1 MIYPSIDDLT
11 KGKYNRYELVIAT
24 AKCARIVTDE
34 YIKQRETAEK
44 LIADKQTDKSLSS
57 MIKREY
63 RDEKAVKNA
72 INRLYTGEFVI
83 VQKTP
88 EQIAA
93 EVFDVLARTV
103 ARLLSAACEKARVK
117 QALVVGGV
125 ASSTLLRGE
134 VLRRLS
140 KQRKSIQVLFGQ
152 PQYSADNAAGVA
164 AIGMQRL
171 LKQQ

>member
-1 MIYPSIDDLT
+1 MIYPSIEDLT

-72 INRLYTGEFVI
+72 INRLYSGEFVI

-93 EVFDVLARTV
+93 EEAAAAEAAAKAAEEAAAAAAAALA
-103 ARLLSAACEKARVK
+103 AEADEDEAEDEEADEAASDDE
-117 QALVVGGV
+117 
-125 ASSTLLRGE
+125 
-134 VLRRLS
+134 
-140 KQRKSIQVLFGQ
+140 
-152 PQYSADNAAGVA
+152 
-164 AIGMQRL
+164 
-171 LKQQ
+171 

>member
-72 INRLYTGEFVI
+72 INRLYSGEFVI

-88 EQIAA
+88 EQIEAERAAAAAAAAAAA
-93 EVFDVLARTV
+93 E
-103 ARLLSAACEKARVK
+103 AAAE
-117 QALVVGGV
+117 QAE
-125 ASSTLLRGE
+125 AAELRAFADDDEDEEEDETAEEEDGE
-134 VLRRLS
+134 
-140 KQRKSIQVLFGQ
+140 
-152 PQYSADNAAGVA
+152 
-164 AIGMQRL
+164 
-171 LKQQ
+171 